1 MDLYSELL
9 KMQHELD
16 ISVKQLRT
24 SGKDYA
30 TAYTNYRM
38 ALAKKLVEVRND
50 GTPVSLC
57 SDLARGDREVAK
69 YKFEEISKE
78 AIYKA
83 NLESINSLKLR
94 IKIIENQIE
103 REWGGTND

>member
-1 MDLYSELL
+1 MDLFSELT

-30 TAYTNYRM
+30 TAYTEYRV
-38 ALAKKLVEVRND
+38 ALAQELVKLRDE
-50 GTPVSLC
+50 GTPVTLC
-57 SDLARGDREVAK
+57 SDLARGKREVAEK
-69 YKFEEISKE
+69 KFQEISKE

-103 REWGGTND
+103 REWNGTND

>member
-1 MDLYSELL
+1 MDLYTELL

-30 TAYTNYRM
+30 TAYTEYRV
-38 ALAKKLVEVRND
+38 ALAQELVKLRDE
-50 GTPVSLC
+50 GTPVTLC
-57 SDLARGDREVAK
+57 SDLARGKREVAEK
-69 YKFEEISKE
+69 KFQEISKE

-103 REWGGTND
+103 REWSNTDG

>member
-1 MDLYSELL
+1 MDLYNELT

-30 TAYTNYRM
+30 TAYTEYRV
-38 ALAKKLVEVRND
+38 ALAQELVKLRDE
-50 GTPVSLC
+50 GTPVTLC
-57 SDLARGDREVAK
+57 SDLARGKREVAEK
-69 YKFEEISKE
+69 KFQEISKE

-103 REWGGTND
+103 REWNGTND